1 MALQILKFNV
11 DDQKTIKCQ
20 LRKADKITPQPIDGL
35 TFTFFAR
42 EKAGDSA
49 YTISPVVAT
58 NTDEPNGRF
67 EFDVT
72 MPSEFTDSLYWI
84 EQDDGAGGVDTFKP
98 AEGTQI
104 LILAK

>member
-1 MALQILKFNV
+1 MALEVLKFNI
-11 DDQKTIKCQ
+11 DDQKTLRFQ
-20 LRKADKITPQPIDGL
+20 LREGDKITPVDITGL

-42 EKAGDSA
+42 EKAGDVA
-49 YTISPVVAT
+49 YTIDPVVAS

-72 MPSEFTDSLYWI
+72 MPAASTDSLYWI
-84 EQDDGAGGVDTFKP
+84 EQEDGVGNVDTFKP

-104 LILAK
+104 LILDK